1 MRLIILSAVAL
12 SAAGLQHGLT
22 HLWTTP
28 ILRHQLVGTDG
39 PDADLLQAMQ
49 SAVRHKWSSFADDC
63 GLTAEG
69 ETVND
74 RFFAYQREAF
84 ERGDAPFL
92 ELEGSKAEREAYE
105 TLRSAWLE
113 NAREYVAIVASE
125 EAAADMFDDL
135 DALRMFVWASVHEER
150 STHVPHDHANSA
162 MSGVFYV
169 AVPPRAGRI
178 TFDDPRSR
186 STPSASRSPFDENR
200 LEHEPSAGELL
211 LFPPWLV
218 HSVGSSSDASGPR
231 ISISFNLFT
240 MREDDS
246 DLEALAET
254 SVAPYAVEDD
264 GDEEDWE
271 DD

>member
-125 EAAADMFDDL
+125 EAAADM
-135 DALRMFVWASVHEER
+135 LRPRRTAHVCLGVRPRGTQHARTARPRQLGHVWRILRGCASTR
-150 STHVPHDHANSA
+150 
-162 MSGVFYV
+162 
-169 AVPPRAGRI
+169 
-178 TFDDPRSR
+178 
-186 STPSASRSPFDENR
+186 
-200 LEHEPSAGELL
+200 
-211 LFPPWLV
+211 
-218 HSVGSSSDASGPR
+218 
-231 ISISFNLFT
+231 
-240 MREDDS
+240 REDH
-246 DLEALAET
+246 
-254 SVAPYAVEDD
+254 V
-264 GDEEDWE
+264 
-271 DD
+271 

>member
-1 MRLIILSAVAL
+1 MYKR
-12 SAAGLQHGLT
+12 Q
-22 HLWTTP
+22 TP

-135 DALRMFVWASVHEER
+135 DALLAAGCWRVRGDAA
-150 STHVPHDHANSA
+150 TA
-162 MSGVFYV
+162 YV
-169 AVPPRAGRI
+169 
-178 TFDDPRSR
+178 
-186 STPSASRSPFDENR
+186 
-200 LEHEPSAGELL
+200 
-211 LFPPWLV
+211 
-218 HSVGSSSDASGPR
+218 
-231 ISISFNLFT
+231 LFT
-240 MREDDS
+240 GANHIETVVVFDRVDMS
-246 DLEALAET
+246 DL
-254 SVAPYAVEDD
+254 V
-264 GDEEDWE
+264 
-271 DD
+271 